1 MTHKPSPNDSENSRR
16 QVDRRSFLKM
26 LAVGASASALA
37 ACAAPGAPAEQA
49 AAPAAADTPTP
60 VPTPEPMAAT
70 GAGMMRPEGTPK
82 RGGIL
87 RTAFG
92 VTMSHFDAHQGGGT
106 AVLAHMYNNLV
117 RNNLVD
123 GLRTIIPDLAESWE
137 VGDGGLSYTFNLRP
151 GVTFHDGEPFT
162 SADVVATF
170 NRILDPPE
178 GVISP
183 LRSDFSFVDSVEA
196 PDDMTVVFN
205 LSSPRAFFLN
215 LLTPTNALIYSKKSL
230 EENNFDLREVIAP
243 GTGAFRFV
251 EHLPAEKWVLERNP
265 DYWDPE
271 LPYVDGLE
279 MLHVPAWSDRGTAV
293 LTDQADMS
301 WNVAKETWDEGA
313 NRSDIVQVNK
323 LANFGAYWVFMNNRE
338 APFDDPRVRRA
349 VHLAVSKQNL
359 AAAFG
364 TQELIN
370 LTRWVPQGDPYATAP
385 DVLAT
390 LPGYRA
396 EKDEDIA
403 QALELLADAGY
414 GDGISGVELL
424 AAAGPQGELLAPAF
438 QDMLKRTLNIET
450 DIRIVERALL
460 TSEQQAGNYQLMVH
474 TRGHGVSDISPRGN
488 LWWRTDGSQNFGGYS
503 NPEFDPLLDQ
513 VDVELD
519 FDTRAGLI
527 ADAQDALDEDPPEY
541 LVGYTF
547 HLPMWNN
554 RVKGLSLD
562 NRIFAEWGRVET
574 VWLDDEA

>member
-1 MTHKPSPNDSENSRR
+1 MTRQQNTDNVGRR
-16 QVDRRSFLKM
+16 AFLKIM
-26 LAVGASASALA
+26 AAGAAASALA
-37 ACAAPGAPAEQA
+37 ACAAGAPTEQ
-49 AAPAAADTPTP
+49 AAPAAAPTA
-60 VPTPEPMAAT
+60 VPTPEPVT
-70 GAGMMRPEGTPK
+70 GGAGMMRPEGSPK
-82 RGGIL
+82 RGGTL

-92 VTMSHFDAHQGGGT
+92 VTMTNFDAHQGGGT
-106 AVLAHMYNNLV
+106 HVLCHMYNNLV

-123 GLRTIIPDLAESWE
+123 GLRTVIPDLAESWE
-137 VGDGGLSYTFNLRP
+137 VGEGGLSFTFHLRD
-151 GVTFHDGEPFT
+151 GVNYHDGEAFS

-178 GVISP
+178 GIISP
-183 LRSDFSFVDSVEA
+183 MKANFTFVDSVEA
-196 PDDMTVVFN
+196 VDDSTVQFN
-205 LSSPRAFFLN
+205 LNSPRPFFLN

-230 EENNFDLREVIAP
+230 EENNYDMRGVIAP

-251 EHLPAEKWVLERNP
+251 DHLPAEKWVLERNP

-293 LTDQADMS
+293 LTDQADLS
-301 WNVAKETWDEGA
+301 WNVAKETWDEGKNRPDSMQA
-313 NRSDIVQVNK
+313 NQ

-338 APFDDPRVRRA
+338 APFDDPRVRKA
-349 VHLAVSKQNL
+349 IHLAVSKQNM

-370 LTRWVPQGDPYATAP
+370 ITRWVPQGDPYATTP
-385 DVLAT
+385 EELAT
-390 LPGYRA
+390 MPGYRA

-403 QALELLADAGY
+403 TALQLMADAGY
-414 GDGISGVELL
+414 GDGLSGIELL

-438 QDMLKRTLNIET
+438 QDMLKRQLNIET

-460 TSEQQAGNYQLMVH
+460 GSEQQTGSYQLMVH

-503 NPEFDPLLDQ
+503 NPDFDTSLDDI
-513 VDVELD
+513 DVELNVE
-519 FDTRAGLI
+519 TRQGQI
-527 ADAQDALDEDPPEY
+527 ADAQNLLDENPPEY
-541 LVGYTF
+541 LVGYTY

-554 RVKGLSLD
+554 RVQGLALD
-562 NRIFAEWGRVET
+562 QRAFAEWGRVET
-574 VWLDDEA
+574 VWIDPDA

>member
-1 MTHKPSPNDSENSRR
+1 MTRQQNTDNGTRNVGRR
-16 QVDRRSFLKM
+16 AFLKIM
-26 LAVGASASALA
+26 AAGAAASALA
-37 ACAAPGAPAEQA
+37 ACAAGAPAEQA
-49 AAPAAADTPTP
+49 APAAAPTA
-60 VPTPEPMAAT
+60 VPTPEPVT
-70 GAGMMRPEGTPK
+70 GGAGMMRPEGSPQ
-82 RGGIL
+82 RGGTL

-92 VTMSHFDAHQGGGT
+92 VTMTHFDAHQGGGT
-106 AVLAHMYNNLV
+106 HVLCHMYNNLV

-123 GLRTIIPDLAESWE
+123 GLRTVIPDLAESWE
-137 VGDGGLSYTFNLRP
+137 VGEGGLSFTFHLRD
-151 GVTFHDGEPFT
+151 GVNYHDGEAFS

-178 GVISP
+178 GIISP
-183 LRSDFSFVDSVEA
+183 MRANFSFVDSVEA
-196 PDDMTVVFN
+196 VDDSTVQFN
-205 LSSPRAFFLN
+205 LNSPRPFFLN

-230 EENNFDLREVIAP
+230 EENNYDMRQVIAP

-251 EHLPAEKWVLERNP
+251 DHLPAEKWVMERNP

-293 LTDQADMS
+293 LTDQADLS
-301 WNVAKETWDEGA
+301 WNVAKETWDEGKNRPDSMQA
-313 NRSDIVQVNK
+313 NQ

-338 APFDDPRVRRA
+338 APFDDPRVRKA
-349 VHLAVSKQNL
+349 IHLAVSKQNM

-370 LTRWVPQGDPYATAP
+370 ITRWVPQGDPYATTP
-385 DVLAT
+385 EELAT
-390 LPGYRA
+390 MPGYRA

-403 QALELLADAGY
+403 TALQLMADAGY
-414 GDGISGVELL
+414 GDGLTGIELL

-438 QDMLKRTLNIET
+438 QDMLKRQLNIET

-460 TSEQQAGNYQLMVH
+460 GSEQQTGSYQLMVH

-503 NPEFDPLLDQ
+503 NPDFDTSLDDI
-513 VDVELD
+513 DVELNVE
-519 FDTRAGLI
+519 TRQGQI
-527 ADAQDALDEDPPEY
+527 ADAQNLLDENPPEY
-541 LVGYTF
+541 LVGYTY

-554 RVKGLSLD
+554 RVQGLALD
-562 NRIFAEWGRVET
+562 QRAFAEWGRVET
-574 VWLDDEA
+574 VWIDPDA

>member
-1 MTHKPSPNDSENSRR
+1 MTRQQNTDNGARNVGRR
-16 QVDRRSFLKM
+16 AFLKIM
-26 LAVGASASALA
+26 AAGAAASALA
-37 ACAAPGAPAEQA
+37 ACAAGAPTEQ
-49 AAPAAADTPTP
+49 AAPAAAPTA
-60 VPTPEPMAAT
+60 VPTPEPVT
-70 GAGMMRPEGTPK
+70 GGAGMMRPEGSPK
-82 RGGIL
+82 RGGTL

-92 VTMSHFDAHQGGGT
+92 VTMTNFDAHQGGGT
-106 AVLAHMYNNLV
+106 HVLCHMYNNLV

-123 GLRTIIPDLAESWE
+123 GLRTVIPDLAESWE
-137 VGDGGLSYTFNLRP
+137 VGEGGLSFTFHLRD
-151 GVTFHDGEPFT
+151 GVNYHDGEAFS

-178 GVISP
+178 GIISP
-183 LRSDFSFVDSVEA
+183 MKANFTFVDSVEA
-196 PDDMTVVFN
+196 VDDSTVQFN
-205 LSSPRAFFLN
+205 LNSPRPFFLN

-230 EENNFDLREVIAP
+230 EENNYDMRGVIAP

-251 EHLPAEKWVLERNP
+251 DHLPAEKWVLERNP

-293 LTDQADMS
+293 LTDQADLS
-301 WNVAKETWDEGA
+301 WNVAKETWDEGKNRPDSMQA
-313 NRSDIVQVNK
+313 NQ

-338 APFDDPRVRRA
+338 APFDDPRVRKA
-349 VHLAVSKQNL
+349 IHLAVSKQNM

-370 LTRWVPQGDPYATAP
+370 ITRWVPQGDPYATTP
-385 DVLAT
+385 EELAT
-390 LPGYRA
+390 MPGYRA

-403 QALELLADAGY
+403 TALQLMADAGY
-414 GDGISGVELL
+414 GDGLSGIELL

-438 QDMLKRTLNIET
+438 QDMLKRQLNIET

-460 TSEQQAGNYQLMVH
+460 GSEQQTGSYQLMVH

-503 NPEFDPLLDQ
+503 NPDFDTSLDDI
-513 VDVELD
+513 DVELNVE
-519 FDTRAGLI
+519 TRQGQI
-527 ADAQDALDEDPPEY
+527 ADAQNLLDENPPEY
-541 LVGYTF
+541 LVGYTY

-554 RVKGLSLD
+554 RVQGLALD
-562 NRIFAEWGRVET
+562 QRAFAEWGRVET
-574 VWLDDEA
+574 VWIDPDA

>member
-1 MTHKPSPNDSENSRR
+1 MTRQQNTDNGARNVGRR
-16 QVDRRSFLKM
+16 AFLKIM
-26 LAVGASASALA
+26 AAGAAASALA
-37 ACAAPGAPAEQA
+37 ACAAGAPAEQA
-49 AAPAAADTPTP
+49 APAAAPTA
-60 VPTPEPMAAT
+60 VPTPEPVT
-70 GAGMMRPEGTPK
+70 GGAGMMRPEGSPQ
-82 RGGIL
+82 RGGTL

-92 VTMSHFDAHQGGGT
+92 VTMTHFDAHQGGGT
-106 AVLAHMYNNLV
+106 HVLCHMYNNLV

-123 GLRTIIPDLAESWE
+123 GLRTVIPDLAESWE
-137 VGDGGLSYTFNLRP
+137 VGEGGLSFTFHLRD
-151 GVTFHDGEPFT
+151 GVNYHDGEAFS

-178 GVISP
+178 GIISP
-183 LRSDFSFVDSVEA
+183 MKANFTFVDSVEA
-196 PDDMTVVFN
+196 VDDMTVQFN
-205 LSSPRAFFLN
+205 LNSPRPFFLN

-230 EENNFDLREVIAP
+230 EENNYDMRQVIAP

-251 EHLPAEKWVLERNP
+251 DHLPAEKWVMERNP

-293 LTDQADMS
+293 LTDQADLS
-301 WNVAKETWDEGA
+301 WNVAKETWDEGKNRPDSMQA
-313 NRSDIVQVNK
+313 NQ

-338 APFDDPRVRRA
+338 APFDDPRVRKA
-349 VHLAVSKQNL
+349 IHLAVSKQNM

-370 LTRWVPQGDPYATAP
+370 ITRWVPQGDPYATTP
-385 DVLAT
+385 EELAT
-390 LPGYRA
+390 MPGYRA

-403 QALELLADAGY
+403 TALQLMADAGY
-414 GDGISGVELL
+414 GDGLSGIELL

-438 QDMLKRTLNIET
+438 QDMLKRQLNIET

-460 TSEQQAGNYQLMVH
+460 GSEQQTGSYQLMVH

-503 NPEFDPLLDQ
+503 NPDFDTSLDDI
-513 VDVELD
+513 DVELD
-519 FDTRAGLI
+519 VETRQGQI
-527 ADAQDALDEDPPEY
+527 ADAQNLLDENPPEY
-541 LVGYTF
+541 LVGYTY

-554 RVKGLSLD
+554 RVQGLALD
-562 NRIFAEWGRVET
+562 QRAFAEWGRVET
-574 VWLDDEA
+574 VWIDPDA

>member
-1 MTHKPSPNDSENSRR
+1 MTRQQNTDNGARNVGRR
-16 QVDRRSFLKM
+16 AFLKIM
-26 LAVGASASALA
+26 AAGAAASALA
-37 ACAAPGAPAEQA
+37 ACAAGAPAEQA
-49 AAPAAADTPTP
+49 APAAAPTA
-60 VPTPEPMAAT
+60 VPTPEPVT
-70 GAGMMRPEGTPK
+70 GGAGMMRPEGSPQ
-82 RGGIL
+82 RGGTL

-92 VTMSHFDAHQGGGT
+92 VTMTHFDAHQGGGT
-106 AVLAHMYNNLV
+106 HVLCHMYNNLV

-123 GLRTIIPDLAESWE
+123 GLRTVIPDLAESWE
-137 VGDGGLSYTFNLRP
+137 VGEGGLSFTFHLRD
-151 GVTFHDGEPFT
+151 GVNYHDGEAFS

-178 GVISP
+178 GIISP
-183 LRSDFSFVDSVEA
+183 MKANFTFVDSVEA
-196 PDDMTVVFN
+196 VDDSTVQFN
-205 LSSPRAFFLN
+205 LNSPRPFFLN

-230 EENNFDLREVIAP
+230 EENNYDMRQVIAP

-251 EHLPAEKWVLERNP
+251 DHLPAEKWVMERNP

-301 WNVAKETWDEGA
+301 WNVAKETWDEGKNRPDSMQA
-313 NRSDIVQVNK
+313 NQ

-338 APFDDPRVRRA
+338 APFDDPRVRKA
-349 VHLAVSKQNL
+349 IHLAVSKQNM

-370 LTRWVPQGDPYATAP
+370 ITRWVPQGDPYATTP
-385 DVLAT
+385 EELAT
-390 LPGYRA
+390 MPGYRA

-403 QALELLADAGY
+403 TALQLMADAGY
-414 GDGISGVELL
+414 GDGLTGIELL

-438 QDMLKRTLNIET
+438 QDMLKRQLNIET

-460 TSEQQAGNYQLMVH
+460 GSEQQTGSYQLMVH

-503 NPEFDPLLDQ
+503 NPDFDTSLDDI
-513 VDVELD
+513 DVELNVE
-519 FDTRAGLI
+519 TRQGQI
-527 ADAQDALDEDPPEY
+527 ADAQNLLDENPPEY
-541 LVGYTF
+541 LVGYTY

-554 RVKGLSLD
+554 RVQGLALD
-562 NRIFAEWGRVET
+562 QRAFAEWGRVET
-574 VWLDDEA
+574 VWIDPDA

>member
-1 MTHKPSPNDSENSRR
+1 MTSQQNSDNSARSVGRR
-16 QVDRRSFLKM
+16 TFLKM
-26 LAVGASASALA
+26 MAAGAAASALA
-37 ACAAPGAPAEQA
+37 ACAAAAPAEV
-49 AAPAAADTPTP
+49 AAPAAAPTA
-60 VPTPEPMAAT
+60 VPTPEAVAT
-70 GAGMMRPEGTPK
+70 GAGMMRPGGNPQ

-106 AVLAHMYNNLV
+106 HVLSHMYNNLV

-137 VGDGGLSYTFNLRP
+137 PGEGGLSYTFALRE
-151 GVTFHDGEPFT
+151 GVTYHDGEPF
-162 SADVVATF
+162 SAQDVVATF
-170 NRILDPPE
+170 GRILDPPE
-178 GVISP
+178 GIVSP
-183 LRSDFSFVDSVEA
+183 MKANFTFVDSVEA
-196 PDDMTVVFN
+196 VDDMTVRFN
-205 LSSPRAFFLN
+205 LSSPRPFFLN

-230 EENNFDLREVIAP
+230 EEHNYDLREVIAP

-251 EHLPAEKWVLERNP
+251 DHLPAEKWIMERNP

-301 WNVAKETWDEGA
+301 WNVAKETWDEGKNRPDSVQA
-313 NRSDIVQVNK
+313 NQ
-323 LANFGAYWVFMNNRE
+323 LANFGAYWVFINNRE
-338 APFDDPRVRRA
+338 APFNDPRVRKA
-349 VHLAVSKQNL
+349 IHLAVSKQNL

-370 LTRWVPQGDPYATAP
+370 ITRWVPQGDPYATTP
-385 DVLAT
+385 EELAT
-390 LPGYRA
+390 MPGYRA

-403 QALELLADAGY
+403 TAQQLMADAGY
-414 GDGISGVELL
+414 GDGLTGIELL

-438 QDMLKRTLNIET
+438 QDMLKRQLNIET
-450 DIRIVERALL
+450 EIRIVERALL
-460 TSEQQAGNYQLMVH
+460 GSEQQTGSYQLMVH

-503 NPEFDPLLDQ
+503 NPDFDTSLNDI
-513 VDVELD
+513 DVELNVE
-519 FDTRAGLI
+519 TRQGQI
-527 ADAQDALDEDPPEY
+527 ADAQNLLDENPPEY
-541 LVGYTF
+541 LVGYTY

-554 RVKGLSLD
+554 RVHGLALD
-562 NRIFAEWGRVET
+562 RRVFAEWGRMET
-574 VWLDDEA
+574 VWIDPDA

>member
-1 MTHKPSPNDSENSRR
+1 MTRQQNTDNGARNVGRR
-16 QVDRRSFLKM
+16 AFLKIM
-26 LAVGASASALA
+26 AAGAAASALA
-37 ACAAPGAPAEQA
+37 ACAAGAPAEQA
-49 AAPAAADTPTP
+49 APAAAPTA
-60 VPTPEPMAAT
+60 VPTPEPVT
-70 GAGMMRPEGTPK
+70 GGAGMMRPEGSPK
-82 RGGIL
+82 RGGTL

-92 VTMSHFDAHQGGGT
+92 VTMTHFDAHQGGGT
-106 AVLAHMYNNLV
+106 HVLCHMYNNLV

-123 GLRTIIPDLAESWE
+123 GLRTVIPDLAESWE
-137 VGDGGLSYTFNLRP
+137 VGEGGLSFTFHLRD
-151 GVTFHDGEPFT
+151 GVNYHDGEAFS

-178 GVISP
+178 GIISP
-183 LRSDFSFVDSVEA
+183 MRANFTFVDSVEA
-196 PDDMTVVFN
+196 VDDSTVQFN
-205 LSSPRAFFLN
+205 LNSPRPFFLN

-230 EENNFDLREVIAP
+230 EENNYDMRQVIAP

-251 EHLPAEKWVLERNP
+251 DHLPAEKWVMERNP

-301 WNVAKETWDEGA
+301 WNVAKETWDEGKNRPDSMQA
-313 NRSDIVQVNK
+313 NQ

-338 APFDDPRVRRA
+338 APFDDPRVRKA
-349 VHLAVSKQNL
+349 IHLAVSKQNM

-370 LTRWVPQGDPYATAP
+370 ITRWVPQGDPYATTP
-385 DVLAT
+385 EELAT
-390 LPGYRA
+390 MPGYRA

-403 QALELLADAGY
+403 TALQLMADAGY
-414 GDGISGVELL
+414 GDGLSGIELL

-438 QDMLKRTLNIET
+438 QDMLKRQLNIET
-450 DIRIVERALL
+450 KIRIVERALL
-460 TSEQQAGNYQLMVH
+460 GSEQQTGSYQLMVH

-503 NPEFDPLLDQ
+503 NPDFDTSLDDI
-513 VDVELD
+513 DVELNVE
-519 FDTRAGLI
+519 TRQGQI
-527 ADAQDALDEDPPEY
+527 ADAQNLLDENPPEY
-541 LVGYTF
+541 LVGYTY

-554 RVKGLSLD
+554 RVQGLALD
-562 NRIFAEWGRVET
+562 QRAFAEWGRVET
-574 VWLDDEA
+574 VWIDPDA